1 MKFYKIRAKWYDVKY
16 WWIENERKDLIR
28 WKFLDLF
35 ICSFKG
41 HSSDEYSGDGCAR
54 CLKPGVWEFEA
65 DNG

>member
-16 WWIENERKDLIR
+16 WWLENERKDLIR

-54 CLKPGVWEFEA
+54 CSKPGVWEFEV